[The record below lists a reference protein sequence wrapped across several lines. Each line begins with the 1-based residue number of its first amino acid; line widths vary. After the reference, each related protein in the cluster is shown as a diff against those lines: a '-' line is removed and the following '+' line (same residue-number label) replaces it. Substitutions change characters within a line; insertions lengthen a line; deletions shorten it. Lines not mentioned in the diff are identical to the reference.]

1 MKLNYKKLGEGQP
14 LLILHGLFGMLDNW
28 ITLGK
33 RYADHFEVYLIDQ
46 RNHGKSAHSDEFT
59 FEDLADDLKEFID
72 DHHLRGVLM
81 LGHSMGGKTLI
92 EFAHDHACFIDKMVI
107 ADIGPRKAYVTGH
120 LQLIDAMDQLDLEN
134 LKSRKDAEEALKDP
148 IPNLAIRQFLLK
160 NLYWEKKDK
169 LAWKFNLK
177 AIKQNFDEVLTGM
190 SDYQINVP
198 TLFLKGENSDY
209 ILPEDEGLI
218 LKQFPN
224 SQIISI
230 PNAGHWLHAEQQDEF
245 YRITM
250 GYFKK

>member
-1 MKLNYKKLGEGQP
+1 MKLNYKKLGEGKP

-33 RYADHFEVYLIDQ
+33 RYAEHFEVYLIDQ
-46 RNHGKSAHSDEFT
+46 RNHGKSAHCDEFT
-59 FEDLADDLKEFID
+59 FEDLADDLMEFID
-72 DHHLRGVLM
+72 DHHLRGALM

-107 ADIGPRKAYVTGH
+107 ADIGPKKAYVKGH
-120 LQLIDAMDQLDLEN
+120 LQLIDAMDNLDLEN
-134 LKSRKDAEEALKDP
+134 IKSRKDAEEALKDP

-160 NLYWEKKDK
+160 NLYWEIKEK

-198 TLFLKGENSDY
+198 TLFLKGGNSDY

-218 LKQFPN
+218 LEQFPN

-230 PNAGHWLHAEQQDEF
+230 PNAGHWLHAEQADEF
-245 YRITM
+245 FRITM
-250 GYFKK
+250 EFFQD

>member
-1 MKLNYKKLGEGQP
+1 MKLNYKKLGKGQP

-33 RYADHFEVYLIDQ
+33 RYAEHFEVYLIDQ
-46 RNHGKSAHSDEFT
+46 RNHGKSDHCNEFT

-72 DHHLRGVLM
+72 DHHLRGAMM

-92 EFAHDHACFIDKMVI
+92 EFAHNHAYFIDKMVI
-107 ADIGPRKAYVTGH
+107 ADIGPKKAYVTGH
-120 LQLIDAMDQLDLEN
+120 LRIIDAMDQLNLEN
-134 LKSRKDAEEALKDP
+134 LKSRKEAEEALKDP

-160 NLYWEKKDK
+160 NLYWKTKDK

-177 AIKQNFDEVLTGM
+177 VIKQNFDEVLTDM
-190 SDYQINVP
+190 SDYKINVP
-198 TLFLKGENSDY
+198 TLFLKGGDSDY
-209 ILPEDEGLI
+209 ILPEDEGPI
-218 LKQFPN
+218 VEQFPN
-224 SQIISI
+224 SQIITI

-250 GYFKK
+250 EFFKK

>member
-33 RYADHFEVYLIDQ
+33 RYAEHFEVYLIDQ
-46 RNHGKSAHSDEFT
+46 RNHGKSAHCDEFT
-59 FEDLADDLKEFID
+59 FEDLANDLMEFID
-72 DHHLRGVLM
+72 DHHLRGALM

-92 EFAHDHACFIDKMVI
+92 EFANDHACFIDKMVI
-107 ADIGPRKAYVTGH
+107 ADIGPKKAYVTGH
-120 LQLIDAMDQLDLEN
+120 LQLIDAMVQLDLDN
-134 LKSRKDAEEALKDP
+134 IKSRKDAEEALKDP

-160 NLYWEKKDK
+160 NLYWKEKDK
-169 LAWKFNLK
+169 LSWKFNLK

-190 SDYQINVP
+190 SDYKIEVP
-198 TLFLKGENSDY
+198 TLFLKGGNSDY

-218 LKQFPN
+218 LERFPN
-224 SQIISI
+224 SQIITI
-230 PNAGHWLHAEQQDEF
+230 PNAGHWLHAEKQDEF

-250 GYFKK
+250 KFFQE